1 MSAYA
6 SGKNAIAFCDR
17 CAFEYPYNKL
27 RFEIYDQ
34 KRTGFRVCPECLDV
48 DQPQLQLGKNPIN
61 DPQALY
67 NSRPDT
73 GESAST
79 RYSAFNPIGG
89 GVTAFGSSTM
99 GLTMTA
105 KLGKIT
111 VSTS

>member
-61 DPQALY
+61 DPQALRDA
-67 NSRPDT
+67 RPDT
-73 GESAST
+73 SLEAS
-79 RYSAFNPIGG
+79 RRLSGWNPIGG
-89 GVTAFGSSTM
+89 YDSIYGKSTLM
-99 GLTMTA
+99 LMKAT
-105 KLGKIT
+105 LGKIT
-111 VSTS
+111 VTTS